1 MAPFQI
7 EIIEK
12 LERVNQFK
20 DNAEF
25 AEERIESRRGKSRA
39 ETGWRQGKGEK
50 GQEKCHKEEVNHMQ
64 GGREHCSRK
73 IIIYRNKDL
82 GKSPPLYKIVD
93 KTTKNLLINPQ
104 LLHTTTVCLQDGPL
118 VLVWLG

>member
-39 ETGWRQGKGEK
+39 ETG
-50 GQEKCHKEEVNHMQ
+50 
-64 GGREHCSRK
+64 
-73 IIIYRNKDL
+73 
-82 GKSPPLYKIVD
+82 
-93 KTTKNLLINPQ
+93 
-104 LLHTTTVCLQDGPL
+104 
-118 VLVWLG
+118 